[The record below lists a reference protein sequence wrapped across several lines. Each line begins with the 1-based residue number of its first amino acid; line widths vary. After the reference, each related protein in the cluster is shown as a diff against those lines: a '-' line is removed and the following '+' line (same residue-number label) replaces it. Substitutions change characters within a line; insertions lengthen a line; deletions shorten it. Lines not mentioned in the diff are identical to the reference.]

1 MTTPTAIHLHSNL
14 HVAVS
19 STSFSKNL
27 DLRKKLKKKFLN
39 SFFNESSLEF
49 SEQELCN
56 FLKNADAAI
65 VGAEFIT
72 EKVLREAKRLKII
85 SKYGVGLDNI
95 NLESLKKRNITLGWT
110 GGVNQRSVSEL
121 TLCFMLGLFRNVFQS
136 AFKLKN
142 TRWEKDGGQQLTGKT
157 IGIVGCGHIGSDLI
171 KLLTPFK
178 CSLLVNDIVDKSQFC
193 LNHGAIQTNIE
204 TLVSE
209 SNLISLHVP
218 LTTLTKDMVDEKFLS
233 KMKSDAYLI
242 NTSRGGVVNEKDLK
256 KALEQ
261 KRIAGA
267 AIDVFAEEPPSDEKF
282 IKLPNLASTPHIGGN
297 AREAVEAMGL
307 SAIDHLT
314 AFFKR
319 CPSPS

>member
-1 MTTPTAIHLHSNL
+1 
-14 HVAVS
+14 
-19 STSFSKNL
+19 
-27 DLRKKLKKKFLN
+27 
-39 SFFNESSLEF
+39 
-49 SEQELCN
+49 
-56 FLKNADAAI
+56 
-65 VGAEFIT
+65 
-72 EKVLREAKRLKII
+72 
-85 SKYGVGLDNI
+85 
-95 NLESLKKRNITLGWT
+95 
-110 GGVNQRSVSEL
+110 
-121 TLCFMLGLFRNVFQS
+121 MLGLFRNVFQS

-242 NTSRGGVVNEKDLK
+242 NTSRGGVVNEKELK

>member
-1 MTTPTAIHLHSNL
+1 MRTPTEIHLHSNL
-14 HVAVS
+14 HIAVS

-27 DLRKKLKKKFLN
+27 YLRKKLKKKFSN
-39 SFFNESSLEF
+39 SFFNESSFEF

-65 VGAEFIT
+65 VGKERIT
-72 EKVLREAKRLKII
+72 EKVINDAKRLKII

-95 NLESLKKRNITLGWT
+95 NLELLKKRNIALGWA

-142 TRWEKDGGQQLTGKT
+142 TRWEKSGGQQLTGKT
-157 IGIVGCGHIGSDLI
+157 IGIIGCGHIGSDLI
-171 KLLTPFK
+171 ELLTPFK
-178 CSLLVNDIVDKSQFC
+178 CTLLVNDIVDKSKFC
-193 LNHGAIQTNIE
+193 LSHEATQTNLK

-218 LTTLTKDMVDEKFLS
+218 LTTLTKDMVDENFLS
-233 KMKSDAYLI
+233 DMKSDAYLI
-242 NTSRGGVVNEKDLK
+242 NTSRGGIVNEKDLK

-261 KRIAGA
+261 KKIAGA
-267 AIDVFAEEPPSDEKF
+267 AIDVFAVEPPSDEEF
-282 IKLPNLASTPHIGGN
+282 INLPNLASTPHIGGN

-307 SAIDHLT
+307 SAIDHLV
-314 AFFKR
+314 AFFK
-319 CPSPS
+319 

>member
-1 MTTPTAIHLHSNL
+1 
-14 HVAVS
+14 
-19 STSFSKNL
+19 
-27 DLRKKLKKKFLN
+27 
-39 SFFNESSLEF
+39 
-49 SEQELCN
+49 
-56 FLKNADAAI
+56 
-65 VGAEFIT
+65 
-72 EKVLREAKRLKII
+72 VLSEAKRLKII

-95 NLESLKKRNITLGWT
+95 NLDSLKKRNITLGWT

-121 TLCFMLGLFRNVFQS
+121 TLCFILGLFRNVFQS

-142 TRWEKDGGQQLTGKT
+142 TRWEKNGGQQLTGKT
-157 IGIVGCGHIGSDLI
+157 IGIIGCGHIGSDLI
-171 KLLTPFK
+171 ELLTPFK
-178 CSLLVNDIVDKSQFC
+178 CTLLVNDIVDKSKFC
-193 LNHGAIQTNIE
+193 LSHGATQTNLK

-218 LTTLTKDMVDEKFLS
+218 LTTLTKDMVDENFLS

-242 NTSRGGVVNEKDLK
+242 NTSRGGIVNEKVLK

-261 KRIAGA
+261 KKIAGA
-267 AIDVFAEEPPSDEKF
+267 AIDVFADEPPSDEKF
-282 IKLPNLASTPHIGGN
+282 INLPNLASTPHIGGN

-307 SAIDHLT
+307 SAIDHLI